1 MSNSISSFSNG
12 VSRCCWSFLLAS
24 PSAAFLILWAA
35 TPGFAAI
42 HSVQDSSQLE
52 TVQRSQIQSELNREL
67 AISPD
72 TQILQTV
79 EPGAIASPTRPIS
92 ETQLK
97 PLTIARVTS
106 VSGLS
111 DVKPSDWAFQALQS
125 LVERYGVIEG
135 YPDGTFKGNRAMT
148 RYEFAAG
155 LNAALNRVN
164 ELIEAGMSD
173 KVSRADVETLDK
185 LQKEFSKELTTLRG
199 RVDALEGRTARLEM
213 FQFSTT
219 TRLSGQ
225 AIFAVNTGLQNRND
239 DDPNTIFISRVRLT
253 LNTSFTGRDR
263 LQTQLQ
269 VSTGTPVL
277 RSSQSPGVA
286 FDAADYLADASSG
299 LFYSPTTG
307 NGFQLNRLS
316 YTFPVGNDLSI
327 VLFPRGF
334 ASDYVDFNTYSNKQ
348 FDNANNFSTTVLTS
362 NILLFGRDFT
372 SSGAAAIWRP
382 KQGAFTFRAVYA
394 AQDATVPNP
403 TGLTTLPTGLGS
415 ITDAYGNPR
424 SNRRGGLFGDPYV
437 GIVEAE
443 YSPSKRFAVRFQY
456 ANGEVGG
463 RKYTALGAN
472 AEYAFSDN
480 FAIFGRVGYSP
491 NFFPNAFFG
500 GAKPSYWQAGVALPN
515 LFVKD
520 ALAGFSVAQPLIFQ
534 ENEVQTNVT
543 GTQTNYELFYNYPV
557 SAAIRIT
564 PLIQIITDP
573 LNNRERGAIFT
584 GTLRTVFSF

>member
-1 MSNSISSFSNG
+1 MSNPISSFSNG
-12 VSRCCWSFLLAS
+12 LSRCGWTFLLMS
-24 PSAAFLILWAA
+24 PATAFLILWMTA
-35 TPGFAAI
+35 PGFAAVQ
-42 HSVQDSSQLE
+42 SVPETSLE
-52 TVQRSQIQSELNREL
+52 TVQNLSVDREA
-67 AISPD
+67 AIL
-72 TQILQTV
+72 TTEVMQAV
-79 EPGAIASPTRPIS
+79 EPVEPAIVPSVSKTPRLEPF
-92 ETQLK
+92 
-97 PLTIARVTS
+97 TIARVTS

-225 AIFAVNTGLQNRND
+225 AIFAVNAGLQNRNG
-239 DDPNTIFISRVRLT
+239 DDPNAIFISRVRLT
-253 LNTSFTGRDR
+253 LDTSFTGRDR

-372 SSGAAAIWRP
+372 ASGAAAIWRP

-394 AQDATVPNP
+394 AQDATVTNP

-424 SNRRGGLFGDPYV
+424 NNRRGGLFGDPYV

-463 RKYTALGAN
+463 RKYTAFGAN
-472 AEYAFSDN
+472 AEYAFSEN

-520 ALAGFSVAQPLIFQ
+520 ALAGLSVAQPLIFQ
-534 ENEVQTNVT
+534 ENEVQTSVT